1 MEALWNLEDKW
12 KLSTQ
17 QAFVLLTCTVAAVIG
32 LCAAAWAK
40 KRKGEKKAHPR
51 RTDQRWWKWPATESR
66 RKGSGGGET
75 PVRLLGREE
84 EGEELGSRNST
95 AAVWQRP
102 ILMGEKCE
110 MLKYSGLILYD
121 ERGRLLQ
128 EQIAA
133 MENGYKVL
141 LRRRSHKSK
150 DKVEGSTLMLFL
162 YDGNFKKRGV

>member
-1 MEALWNLEDKW
+1 MAN
-12 KLSTQ
+12 
-17 QAFVLLTCTVAAVIG
+17 
-32 LCAAAWAK
+32 
-40 KRKGEKKAHPR
+40 
-51 RTDQRWWKWPATESR
+51 R

-75 PVRLLGREE
+75 PMRLLGGEG

-128 EQIAA
+128 DQIAA
-133 MENGYKVL
+133 MENGHNCFV
-141 LRRRSHKSK
+141 SCFGFFIHFKS
-150 DKVEGSTLMLFL
+150 
-162 YDGNFKKRGV
+162 

>member
-17 QAFVLLTCTVAAVIG
+17 QAFILFTCTAVAVVG
-32 LCAAAWAK
+32 FCAAAWAK
-40 KRKGEKKAHPR
+40 KRKGEKKECR
-51 RTDQRWWKWPATESR
+51 RTTATEKWWKWAAER

-75 PVRLLGREE
+75 PVRLLGREG

-128 EQIAA
+128 DQIAA
-133 MENGYKVL
+133 MENGYKEGEAIIVKTRLKDL
-141 LRRRSHKSK
+141 L
-150 DKVEGSTLMLFL
+150 
-162 YDGNFKKRGV
+162 

>member
-17 QAFVLLTCTVAAVIG
+17 QAFILLTCTAVAVLG
-32 LCAAAWAK
+32 FCAAAWAK
-40 KRKGEKKAHPR
+40 QRKCEKTERRQTKAAE
-51 RTDQRWWKWPATESR
+51 RWWWKGAADR
-66 RKGSGGGET
+66 RKVSGGGGET
-75 PVRLLGREE
+75 PERLLSG
-84 EGEELGSRNST
+84 EGEGEGEDFGSRNST

-128 EQIAA
+128 DQIAA

-141 LRRRSHKSK
+141 LRRVNE
-150 DKVEGSTLMLFL
+150 VEGSTLMRFLF
-162 YDGNFKKRGV
+162 YGNLQKEV

>member
-17 QAFVLLTCTVAAVIG
+17 QAFVLLTCTLAAVIA
-32 LCAAAWAK
+32 LCAAAWAR
-40 KRKGEKKAHPR
+40 KRKGEKKAHRR
-51 RTDQRWWKWPATESR
+51 RTDQRWWKWAAEIR
-66 RKGSGGGET
+66 WKGSGGGGET
-75 PVRLLGREE
+75 PVRLLGKEE

-128 EQIAA
+128 DQIAA

-141 LRRRSHKSK
+141 IRKFFGRFEHTQTSFKIFFNNSK
-150 DKVEGSTLMLFL
+150 LLFQL
-162 YDGNFKKRGV
+162 

>member
-17 QAFVLLTCTVAAVIG
+17 QAFILLTCTAVAVLG
-32 LCAAAWAK
+32 FCAAAWAK
-40 KRKGEKKAHPR
+40 QRKCEKTERRQTKAVE
-51 RTDQRWWKWPATESR
+51 RWWWKGAADT
-66 RKGSGGGET
+66 RKVSGGGET
-75 PVRLLGREE
+75 PVRLLGG
-84 EGEELGSRNST
+84 EGEGEDFGSRNST

-128 EQIAA
+128 DQIAA

-141 LRRRSHKSK
+141 LRRRRYNSK
-150 DKVEGSTLMLFL
+150 NEVEGSTLMSFVF
-162 YDGNFKKRGV
+162 YGNLQKEV

>member
-1 MEALWNLEDKW
+1 M
-12 KLSTQ
+12 
-17 QAFVLLTCTVAAVIG
+17 
-32 LCAAAWAK
+32 
-40 KRKGEKKAHPR
+40 
-51 RTDQRWWKWPATESR
+51 
-66 RKGSGGGET
+66 
-75 PVRLLGREE
+75 RLLGKEE

-128 EQIAA
+128 DQIAA

-141 LRRRSHKSK
+141 IRKFFGRFEHTQTSFKIFFNNSK
-150 DKVEGSTLMLFL
+150 LLFQL
-162 YDGNFKKRGV
+162 